1 MSDGAKDGFENL
13 LRDAP
18 ASLHSQISEAFR
30 ARIASGEWPAHYR
43 LKTEPE
49 LAVELGVSRGTLRRA
64 LTTLLDEGLL
74 RRVRGRGTYVASAII
89 EPAIAQRLS
98 TLTEDFV
105 RDGIP
110 TEAIVLDCTLTV
122 PPKPVAALLDLPQE
136 QSALFLARFR
146 RTEAGPVAL
155 MENYVRADLTPGI
168 EAIDFSANSLFGT
181 LEDRYRLKI
190 SSARR
195 TFSAEAANERVS
207 AALEMQPGAPVQY
220 LQQITY
226 LADGRPVEYSDVWIN
241 SNRLRVTSILSRR

>member
-1 MSDGAKDGFENL
+1 MSEGAKDGFENL

-18 ASLHSQISEAFR
+18 ASLHSQISETFR

-110 TEAIVLDCTLTV
+110 TESIVLDCTLTL

-136 QSALFLARFR
+136 QSALFLARIR
-146 RTEAGPVAL
+146 RTGAR
-155 MENYVRADLTPGI
+155 RADGKLRAGGSNAGDRGNRLFRQQPVRNTGRSLPA
-168 EAIDFSANSLFGT
+168 EDQLRPPDLFGGG
-181 LEDRYRLKI
+181 
-190 SSARR
+190 RR
-195 TFSAEAANERVS
+195 
-207 AALEMQPGAPVQY
+207 
-220 LQQITY
+220 
-226 LADGRPVEYSDVWIN
+226 
-241 SNRLRVTSILSRR
+241 